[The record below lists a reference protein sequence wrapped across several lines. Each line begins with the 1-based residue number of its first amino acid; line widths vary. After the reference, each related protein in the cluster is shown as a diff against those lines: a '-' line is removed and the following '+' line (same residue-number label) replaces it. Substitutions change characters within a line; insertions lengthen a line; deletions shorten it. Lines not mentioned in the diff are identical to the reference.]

1 MNDGNV
7 GEEGLQ
13 GASIMQEGTSATLR
27 QAQALSTSGFSFSA
41 QPHFV
46 IVAGFLNVF
55 MPSSLFQSFWPKDP
69 YLCMSTMC
77 VSRCDSQEPALSPVP
92 ASYSELLEGRRPCA
106 WHWVTRRKKSCS
118 CPKEGTVVLI
128 HGGKARDATILLSF
142 PSSCE
147 PGDSLSPFMTSNL
160 CFRTPAMK
168 TV

>member
-1 MNDGNV
+1 
-7 GEEGLQ
+7 
-13 GASIMQEGTSATLR
+13 
-27 QAQALSTSGFSFSA
+27 
-41 QPHFV
+41 
-46 IVAGFLNVF
+46 
-55 MPSSLFQSFWPKDP
+55 MPSSLFQSFWPKGP

-128 HGGKARDATILLSF
+128 PGGKARDATILLSF

-147 PGDSLSPFMTSNL
+147 PGDPLSPFVTSNL

-168 TV
+168 TVYCMNKAEIMDVALGILIEVKSAVSLSALMIRDFMDRNQSKVFGHCQGFCFC